1 VPISLFSLPDCFAR
15 FMMFGLAQVTR
26 RSTAFS
32 LLTLAVCLVLTFQRA
47 HAQDRSAVEQIE
59 ATQLTENG
67 DGGSSPAH
75 PAFSVQAPVVWL
87 HPDSSSPLDF
97 SQESTSQESTSQES
111 TSQESTSQEST
122 SQESTSQEPTSQ
134 ESTRES
140 VHEKPPVE
148 SELITEGEGSFGH
161 YHIFAYSWWSEL
173 YTGGIEYDRHS
184 WNYFL
189 KSQMDWV
196 AEVLP
201 VSILRQ
207 PSDTDVFGDPL
218 SQARYINPGLGI
230 YPVGLR
236 MKWRYDKGW
245 QPYFIVKGGMLF
257 FAHKALSKDAAR
269 QNFSLQTGLGMQR
282 RLTRRVDM
290 RVGYE
295 DIHFSDA
302 FMVPSNPG
310 LDVMAYDGGIVY
322 HLGK

>member
-1 VPISLFSLPDCFAR
+1 MPTSTLPLPHRLAGLLK
-15 FMMFGLAQVTR
+15 FGAQQRAR
-26 RSTAFS
+26 RSSALFYPS
-32 LLTLAVCLVLTFQRA
+32 LAVCLLFTFQRA
-47 HAQDRSAVEQIE
+47 QSQDLSAFEQTE
-59 ATQLTENG
+59 VRQLTENAPAG
-67 DGGSSPAH
+67 ASPAGT
-75 PAFSVQAPVVWL
+75 AFSAQPPGLALP
-87 HPDSSSPLDF
+87 PESSTPF
-97 SQESTSQESTSQES
+97 AFGQESAPKSV
-111 TSQESTSQEST
+111 
-122 SQESTSQEPTSQ
+122 
-134 ESTRES
+134 RE
-140 VHEKPPVE
+140 KQPVE

-201 VSILRQ
+201 VTILRQ

-218 SQARYINPGLGI
+218 SPAQFINPGLGI
-230 YPVGLR
+230 YPAGLR

-245 QPYFIVKGGMLF
+245 QPYFIIKGGMLF

-269 QNFSLQTGLGMQR
+269 ENFSLQIGLGMQR
-282 RLTRRVDM
+282 RLTKRVDM
-290 RVGYE
+290 RVGFE

-302 FMVPSNPG
+302 FVVPSNPG
-310 LDVMAYDGGIVY
+310 LDVMAYNGGIVY

>member
-1 VPISLFSLPDCFAR
+1 MSTSVLSLPDRFSRFLIFGFAQATRRSAAFSLP
-15 FMMFGLAQVTR
+15 
-26 RSTAFS
+26 
-32 LLTLAVCLVLTFQRA
+32 TLAVCLVLTLQGA
-47 HAQDRSAVEQIE
+47 HAQDLSPVKQSV
-59 ATQLTENG
+59 ATQRTEYG
-67 DGGSSPAH
+67 DGAGSPAL
-75 PAFSVQAPVVWL
+75 PAISFQPSVVSLP
-87 HPDSSSPLDF
+87 PDSSLPPDF
-97 SQESTSQESTSQES
+97 SQESSSQESS
-111 TSQESTSQEST
+111 
-122 SQESTSQEPTSQ
+122 SQ
-134 ESTRES
+134 ESTRPA
-140 VHEKPPVE
+140 VHQKQPVE

-201 VSILRQ
+201 VTLLRQ

-218 SQARYINPGLGI
+218 SQARFINPGLGI
-230 YPVGLR
+230 YPIGLR

-245 QPYFIVKGGMLF
+245 QPYFIVKGGMLI
-257 FAHKALSKDAAR
+257 FAHKALSKDATR

-282 RLTRRVDM
+282 RLTKRVDM

-295 DIHFSDA
+295 DIHFSNA